1 MTDTAGPFVELT
13 LSVPAGY
20 GAALDA
26 WLDAAVHQAR
36 RPPGIVDARTWELP
50 AGDERAARVCLFRL
64 RDDSETDELLDT
76 WFVDLEAAAADAL
89 GDSLEI
95 TSRCL
100 RQDVG
105 RDVAS
110 TDNPECLNCG
120 ARLSGQYCGQC
131 GQRARSRLISLW
143 GLVAE
148 AFGDLFE
155 LDSRLWRTI
164 IPLLVRP
171 GQLTRDYLVGRRAR
185 YMPPFRSYLVLS
197 LIFFVVAFF
206 DPRED
211 FGLLFEEP
219 PGPTAQELAEQ
230 KTRAEQARKDI
241 LDELAQGG
249 IVLDGAA
256 PSAAEGTTTGANS
269 GRSEDAG
276 GGLRVTLGDEDV
288 DSADDCRVTDESV
301 KDLPDWL
308 QRRLTPQRLQ
318 QVCERIAA
326 DKGAGFLD
334 LLLDNIPVALI
345 VLLPLMA
352 LVLKILYPLS
362 RRYFVEH
369 LLFFVH
375 FHGFFFAMLTLEIL
389 FGRLAAL
396 VRLPEFLTV
405 IAIVAASFYIPA
417 YLYLAMRRV
426 YDQGHLVTFLK
437 YIVLLV
443 AYMLGMSLTMFGAAL
458 FALVSV

>member
-1 MTDTAGPFVELT
+1 MTDAAGPIYEMTFA
-13 LSVPAGY
+13 VPAGH
-20 GAALDA
+20 GAELDA
-26 WLDAAVHQAR
+26 WLDVRIRQAR
-36 RPPGIVDARTWELP
+36 RPQGVVDLRIWELP
-50 AGDERAARVCLFRL
+50 ADDGRSVRICQL
-64 RDDSETDELLDT
+64 RCADDNHAEELLDT
-76 WFVDLEAAAADAL
+76 WLVDLEAAAADAF
-89 GDSLEI
+89 GDALDVE
-95 TSRCL
+95 SRCL
-100 RQDVG
+100 RPDTD
-105 RDVAS
+105 RDVLRA
-110 TDNPECLNCG
+110 DAPDCLNCG
-120 ARLSGQYCGQC
+120 ARLTGQYCGHC

-171 GQLTRDYLVGRRAR
+171 GQLTHDYLMGRRAR

-211 FGLLFEEP
+211 LGLLFEPPPEP
-219 PGPTAQELAEQ
+219 GAEELAEQ
-230 KTRAEQARKDI
+230 KAKAEQAKQEI
-241 LDELAQGG
+241 LDELAEGG
-249 IVLDGAA
+249 IVLDDTVPAEVEGAFNDA
-256 PSAAEGTTTGANS
+256 IGGETG
-269 GRSEDAG
+269 GF
-276 GGLRVTLGDEDV
+276 RVTLDDNEV
-288 DSADDCRVTDESV
+288 KSVDDCRVSDESV
-301 KDLPDWL
+301 DNLPAWL

-326 DKGAGFLD
+326 DKGKAFVE

-352 LVLKILYPLS
+352 LVLKLLYPLS

-426 YDQGHLVTFLK
+426 YGQGRFVTFVK
-437 YIVLLV
+437 YVALVV